1 MASEDAETEIETEIY
16 RNLNLYFRLQGV
28 KIPRKLL
35 ERGARQ
41 ATGWL
46 FGIVQPIE
54 DKKLKDEA
62 IAGLLPKALDVGI
75 QWCTGLLRICPKEI
89 IEKIK

>member
-1 MASEDAETEIETEIY
+1 MDRKYLETQIY
-16 RNLNLYFRLQGV
+16 RSLNLYFKTQGV

-41 ATGWL
+41 ATNWL
-46 FGIVQPIE
+46 LGIIE
-54 DKKLKDEA
+54 PVKNEKLRVE
-62 IAGLLPKALDVGI
+62 IATELLPKAVDVGVE
-75 QWCTGLLRICPKEI
+75 WCKGLLKICPKEI